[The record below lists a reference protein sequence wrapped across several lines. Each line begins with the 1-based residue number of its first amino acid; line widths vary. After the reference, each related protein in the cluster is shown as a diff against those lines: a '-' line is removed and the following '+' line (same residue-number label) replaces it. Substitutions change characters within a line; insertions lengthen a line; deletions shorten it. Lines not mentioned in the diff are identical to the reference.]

1 MTGQINLRDSEGRCH
16 GLWEN
21 YYTGGTLR
29 RREHYYQGKFHGICE
44 HYRSDGTL
52 SWRYRYL
59 HGTPHGLSENYSEGI
74 PYIKRYFLN
83 IK

>member
-1 MTGQINLRDSEGRCH
+1 MTGQINTRDSEGRRH
-16 GLWEN
+16 GVWEHYWSN
-21 YYTGGTLR
+21 GTLWW
-29 RREHYYQGKFHGICE
+29 REHYYQGKFHGICE
-44 HYRSDGTL
+44 HYHSDGTL

-74 PYIKRYFLN
+74 PYIKRYFLR